1 MHEAAGWDPPPRL
14 RYLNMKSD
22 NRVNRLSPYIFM
34 APAVIIMGAACL
46 YPVFQSV
53 KLSFYDWSLGTD
65 WASGEF
71 IGLEN
76 YLRIFTDPS
85 TFTSLGVTLT
95 FAAVVVAAELLLGI
109 ILALLVE
116 QGVRGLSVFRTIFIL
131 PMMIAPVVVGL
142 IWRYLYDTRFGLINY
157 YLQKIGIAPQLWLA
171 DPDVALLSVIIADI
185 WQWTPFIFIIIL
197 AGLQSLPSS
206 AVEAARVDGCSTFQI
221 IWNIKIPLLL
231 PVITVALL
239 LRLIDAFRVLEVI
252 FIMTFGGPGL
262 STEVLS
268 LHIYKTAFISQ
279 RLGMA
284 SAIANF
290 LLVVIL
296 ILSIALLIVANP
308 AKTERSAE

>member
-1 MHEAAGWDPPPRL
+1 
-14 RYLNMKSD
+14 MKLAS
-22 NRVNRLSPYIFM
+22 RINRLSPYVFI
-34 APAVIIMGAACL
+34 APAVIIMGGACF
-46 YPVFQSV
+46 YPVLYSIR
-53 KLSFYDWSLGTD
+53 LSFYDWSLGTD
-65 WASGEF
+65 WGAREF
-71 IGLEN
+71 VGLEN

-85 TFTSLGVTLT
+85 VYTSLGVTLT
-95 FAAVVVAAELLLGI
+95 FAAAVVAAELVLGI
-109 ILALLVE
+109 VLALLVE

-157 YLQKIGIAPQLWLA
+157 YLQKIGIEPQLWLA
-171 DPDVALLSVIIADI
+171 SPNLALPSIIIADI

-239 LRLIDAFRVLEVI
+239 LRMIDAFRVLEVI

-268 LHIYKTAFISQ
+268 LHIYKTAFLSQ

-284 SAIANF
+284 SAISNF

-296 ILSIALLIVANP
+296 ILSVVLLIIANP
-308 AKTERSAE
+308 ARTERSAE